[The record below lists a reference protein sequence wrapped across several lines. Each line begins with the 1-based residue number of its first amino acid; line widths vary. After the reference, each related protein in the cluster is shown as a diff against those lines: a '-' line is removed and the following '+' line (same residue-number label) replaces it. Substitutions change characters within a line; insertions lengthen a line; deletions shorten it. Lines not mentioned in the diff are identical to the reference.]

1 MFVNQFTKDLQLEQ
15 SARARS
21 RSIRSS
27 RFNAA
32 VRTPVCIIHADFVST
47 TTIAGGK
54 WCPGAESNHRHCDF
68 QSRVPL
74 LSKSLTFRR
83 FSCVRA
89 GILIISRISVDVLRH
104 WTHTGRHS
112 SELIVRTQ
120 CGHDMKPGSLSED
133 TIKRLQAPA
142 WGNSIT
148 YFAGATVQGAKAPR
162 GFGVRVTA
170 SGARA
175 FILNYRLRG
184 REHRFTI
191 GAWPDWT
198 ALRAVREARNLR
210 QRVDRGEDPLK
221 GRAPIL
227 ATKSVSNVIDDFM
240 TRYVRNKERPL
251 RSADQ
256 IQSAFDRL
264 VKPRIGKIGVYELRR
279 SHVAEM
285 LDRVEDEAGPVQAD
299 RVRAYLRKAL
309 SWYAERDDEF
319 NLNAAFVRVVAR
331 ANPKER
337 ARTRV
342 LSDDELRIVWPLLSE
357 AGTFG
362 ALLKTLLL
370 TAQRRDEAANMTWME
385 IGTDGTWT
393 IPAERYKTKR
403 SNHVPLSTAALGVI
417 EAQPK
422 IDGCDYVFPSRT
434 KTPFSGFGKSK
445 AKLDKAI
452 LIDMRKRANKG
463 AEIDPL
469 PNWTLHDLRR
479 TAKTLMARAGVR
491 PDISERVLG
500 HVIAGVEGTYDRH
513 SYADEK
519 RDALEKLA
527 AMIER
532 ILNPLPANVE
542 KLGEHRARVQS

>member
-1 MFVNQFTKDLQLEQ
+1 MK
-15 SARARS
+15 S
-21 RSIRSS
+21 R
-27 RFNAA
+27 
-32 VRTPVCIIHADFVST
+32 
-47 TTIAGGK
+47 
-54 WCPGAESNHRHCDF
+54 
-68 QSRVPL
+68 
-74 LSKSLTFRR
+74 
-83 FSCVRA
+83 
-89 GILIISRISVDVLRH
+89 
-104 WTHTGRHS
+104 
-112 SELIVRTQ
+112 
-120 CGHDMKPGSLSED
+120 SLSEE
-133 TIKRLQAPA
+133 TIKGLPIPA
-142 WGNSIT
+142 TGNSIT
-148 YFAGATVQGAKAPR
+148 YFAGATIQGAKAPR

-191 GAWPDWT
+191 GAWPDWS
-198 ALRAVREARNLR
+198 ALKAVREARILR

-221 GRAPIL
+221 DRAPIP
-227 ATKSVSNVIDDFM
+227 AMKSVSSVIDDFM

-279 SHVAEM
+279 SHLAEM

-319 NLNAAFVRVVAR
+319 NLNAAFVRVGAR

-342 LSDDELRIVWPLLSE
+342 LSDDELRILWPLLGE

-370 TAQRRDEAANMTWME
+370 TAQRRDEVANMTWTEM
-385 IGTDGTWT
+385 GADGTWT

-403 SNHVPLSTAALGVI
+403 SNHVPLSTAALRVI
-417 EAQPK
+417 EAEPK
-422 IDGCDYVFPSRT
+422 IDGCAYVFPSCN

-445 AKLDKAI
+445 AKLDKDI
-452 LIDMRKRANKG
+452 LLYAQKRAK
-463 AEIDPL
+463 EVEPL

-479 TAKTLMARAGVR
+479 TAKTLMVRAGVR

-532 ILNPLPANVE
+532 ILEPQPSNVAILDE
-542 KLGEHRARVQS
+542 RRARK

>member
-1 MFVNQFTKDLQLEQ
+1 
-15 SARARS
+15 
-21 RSIRSS
+21 
-27 RFNAA
+27 
-32 VRTPVCIIHADFVST
+32 
-47 TTIAGGK
+47 
-54 WCPGAESNHRHCDF
+54 
-68 QSRVPL
+68 
-74 LSKSLTFRR
+74 
-83 FSCVRA
+83 
-89 GILIISRISVDVLRH
+89 
-104 WTHTGRHS
+104 
-112 SELIVRTQ
+112 
-120 CGHDMKPGSLSED
+120 MKPGNLSEE
-133 TIKRLQAPA
+133 TIKRLRAPA
-142 WGNSIT
+142 KGNSIT
-148 YFAGATVQGAKAPR
+148 YFAGAIIQGAKAPR

-170 SGARA
+170 AGARA

-191 GAWPDWT
+191 GAWPDWS
-198 ALRAVREARNLR
+198 ALKAVREARNLR

-221 GRAPIL
+221 DRAP
-227 ATKSVSNVIDDFM
+227 TPTMKSVSSVIDDFM

-285 LDRVEDEAGPVQAD
+285 LDKVEDEAGPVQAD

-319 NLNAAFVRVVAR
+319 NLNAAFVRVAAR

-337 ARTRV
+337 ARSRI
-342 LSDDELRIVWPLLSE
+342 LADHELRIVWPLLSD

-362 ALLKTLLL
+362 ALLKALLL
-370 TAQRRDEAANMTWME
+370 TAQRRDEVANMTWTE

-403 SNHVPLSTAALGVI
+403 PNFVPLSRTALAVI
-417 EAQPK
+417 AAQPK
-422 IDGCDYVFPSRT
+422 HDDCDYVFPSRT

-445 AKLDKAI
+445 AKLD
-452 LIDMRKRANKG
+452 RAVLAALKKQAKKG
-463 AEIDPL
+463 AKVEPI

-527 AMIER
+527 EMIER
-532 ILNPLPANVE
+532 ILSPLPSN
-542 KLGEHRARVQS
+542 VQSLSERRAKA

>member
-1 MFVNQFTKDLQLEQ
+1 
-15 SARARS
+15 
-21 RSIRSS
+21 
-27 RFNAA
+27 
-32 VRTPVCIIHADFVST
+32 
-47 TTIAGGK
+47 
-54 WCPGAESNHRHCDF
+54 
-68 QSRVPL
+68 
-74 LSKSLTFRR
+74 
-83 FSCVRA
+83 
-89 GILIISRISVDVLRH
+89 
-104 WTHTGRHS
+104 
-112 SELIVRTQ
+112 
-120 CGHDMKPGSLSED
+120 MKAGSLSED
-133 TIKRLQAPA
+133 TIKHLRAPA
-142 WGNSIT
+142 RGNSIT

-191 GAWPDWT
+191 GAWPDWS
-198 ALRAVREARNLR
+198 ALKAVREARSLR
-210 QRVDRGEDPLK
+210 QRVDRGEDPLMD
-221 GRAPIL
+221 RAPIP
-227 ATKSVSNVIDDFM
+227 ATKSISDVIDDFM

-279 SHVAEM
+279 SRVAEM
-285 LDRVEDEAGPVQAD
+285 LDKVEDEAGPVQAD

-309 SWYAERDDEF
+309 SWYSERDDDF
-319 NLNAAFVRVVAR
+319 NLNAAFVRVGAR

-342 LSDDELRIVWPLLSE
+342 LSDDELRTIWPLLGE

-370 TAQRRDEAANMTWME
+370 TAQRRDEVATMIWQE
-385 IGTDGTWT
+385 IDRDGIWT

-403 SNHVPLSTAALGVI
+403 SNHVPLSIGARAVI

-434 KTPFSGFGKSK
+434 NTPFSGFGKPK
-445 AKLDKAI
+445 ARLDKAVQ
-452 LIDMRKRANKG
+452 LYLQKQTKNG
-463 AEIDPL
+463 AEVKPL

-532 ILNPLPANVE
+532 ILNPLPTNAE
-542 KLGEHRARVQS
+542 KLGEHRARMQP

>member
-1 MFVNQFTKDLQLEQ
+1 MKAGSLGEETIKGL
-15 SARARS
+15 
-21 RSIRSS
+21 
-27 RFNAA
+27 
-32 VRTPVCIIHADFVST
+32 RTPA
-47 TTIAGGK
+47 K
-54 WCPGAESNHRHCDF
+54 
-68 QSRVPL
+68 
-74 LSKSLTFRR
+74 
-83 FSCVRA
+83 
-89 GILIISRISVDVLRH
+89 
-104 WTHTGRHS
+104 
-112 SELIVRTQ
+112 
-120 CGHDMKPGSLSED
+120 
-133 TIKRLQAPA
+133 
-142 WGNSIT
+142 GNSIT
-148 YFAGATVQGAKAPR
+148 YFAGATIQGAKAPR

-184 REHRFTI
+184 RERRFTI
-191 GAWPDWT
+191 GAWPDWS

-210 QRVDRGEDPLK
+210 QRVDRGEDPLAD
-221 GRAPIL
+221 RAPTPTI
-227 ATKSVSNVIDDFM
+227 KSVSGVIDDFM

-264 VKPRIGKIGVYELRR
+264 VKPRIGKIGVHALRR

-285 LDRVEDEAGPVQAD
+285 LDKVEDEAGPVQAD

-319 NLNAAFVRVVAR
+319 NLNAAFVRVGTR

-342 LSDDELRIVWPLLSE
+342 LSDDEICTIWPLLSE

-370 TAQRRDEAANMTWME
+370 TAQRRDEVANMVWTE
-385 IGTDGTWT
+385 IAADGIWT

-403 SNHVPLSTAALGVI
+403 SNHVPLSHTARTVI
-417 EAQPK
+417 QTQPR
-422 IDGCDYVFPSRT
+422 IDGCNYVFPSRSN
-434 KTPFSGFGKSK
+434 TPFSGFGKSK
-445 AKLDKAI
+445 TALDKAVFSS
-452 LIDMRKRANKG
+452 MQKRAKNG
-463 AEIDPL
+463 AKVEPL

-479 TAKTLMARAGVR
+479 TAKTLMVRAGVR

-500 HVIAGVEGTYDRH
+500 HVISGVEGTYDRH

-527 AMIER
+527 AIVER
-532 ILNPLPANVE
+532 ILSPLPANVE
-542 KLGEHRARVQS
+542 QLGGRGGGMRS